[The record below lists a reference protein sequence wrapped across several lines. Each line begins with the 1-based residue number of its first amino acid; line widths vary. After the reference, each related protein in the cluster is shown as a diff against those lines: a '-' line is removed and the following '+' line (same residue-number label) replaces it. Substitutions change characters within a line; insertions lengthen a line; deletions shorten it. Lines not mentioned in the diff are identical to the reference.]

1 MNVSVVVTMK
11 CEGVFLLERK
21 IDRCGVKG
29 NECVVGGSQKVCRTF
44 KHLFRERLG
53 LNLRPPCLEAN
64 LQSALPSLVPR
75 YT

>member
-29 NECVVGGSQKVCRTF
+29 NECVGGSQRVCRTF
-44 KHLFRERLG
+44 
-53 LNLRPPCLEAN
+53 
-64 LQSALPSLVPR
+64 
-75 YT
+75 